1 MEKHRATLTDK
12 ERRKLVAIVT
22 KGRNK
27 ASYIQRAHILLKSA
41 AGKTDAE
48 ISQWLYISESTVRRT
63 RLRFCEAGMDAALE
77 DEVPTEHEPLLT
89 EQQEGHLVA
98 LACSAP
104 PEIYVRFSSDM
115 QNDISLEAQERL
127 CRQKIAERGGVVID
141 VYSDSAQSGWSLD
154 RDGFQRLQA
163 DAARDRFDA
172 IMVWKF
178 DRW

>member
-1 MEKHRATLTDK
+1 MEKHTVTLTEK

-27 ASYIQRAHILLKSA
+27 ASFIQRAHILLKSA

-63 RLRFCEAGMDAALE
+63 RLRFGEAGVEAALA
-77 DEVPTEHEPLLT
+77 DETPAEREPLLT

-104 PEIYVRFSSDM
+104 PAGRERWT
-115 QNDISLEAQERL
+115 LELLTERL
-127 CRQKIAERGGVVID
+127 IADGVVDTIS
-141 VYSDSAQSGWSLD
+141 VESVRLLLQKNISNPGKYVSGVFQS
-154 RDGFQRLQA
+154 
-163 DAARDRFDA
+163 
-172 IMVWKF
+172 
-178 DRW
+178 

>member
-1 MEKHRATLTDK
+1 MEKHRVTLTDK

-41 AGKTDAE
+41 DGKTDAE

-63 RLRFCEAGMDAALE
+63 RLRFCEAGMEAALE
-77 DEVPTEHEPLLT
+77 DEAPAEREPLLT

-104 PEIYVRFSSDM
+104 PDGRERWT
-115 QNDISLEAQERL
+115 LELLTQQL
-127 CRQKIAERGGVVID
+127 IADGVVDRI
-141 VYSDSAQSGWSLD
+141 SAESVRLLLQKNISNPGRYVSGV
-154 RDGFQRLQA
+154 FPN
-163 DAARDRFDA
+163 
-172 IMVWKF
+172 
-178 DRW
+178 